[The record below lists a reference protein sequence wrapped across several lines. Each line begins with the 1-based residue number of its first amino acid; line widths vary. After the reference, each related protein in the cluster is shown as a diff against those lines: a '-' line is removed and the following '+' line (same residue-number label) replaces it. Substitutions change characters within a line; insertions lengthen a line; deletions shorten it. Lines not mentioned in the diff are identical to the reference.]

1 MPAQTLIMLA
11 EPALFL
17 AVLVPV
23 ALLHWSVRRSDA
35 PSCALQQAIAQ
46 AEGLAAASK
55 HLPPGIT
62 LTPGS
67 NGGIPGIPH
76 PSMYQI
82 DTMEGAAH
90 VRLGHI
96 VSIMHTARLVSNQD
110 PASLSR
116 QPDHTI
122 PITAAKPVNLLM
134 LPALLQTLC

>member
-1 MPAQTLIMLA
+1 MLA
-11 EPALFL
+11 EPAPFL
-17 AVLVPV
+17 AVLVLV
-23 ALLHWSVRRSDA
+23 VLLPWSVRRSDA

-90 VRLGHI
+90 VRLGRMI
-96 VSIMHTARLVSNQD
+96 SMMHTARLVSNQD
-110 PASLSR
+110 PASR
-116 QPDHTI
+116 QPDHAI

-134 LPALLQTLC
+134 MPALLQTLC

>member
-1 MPAQTLIMLA
+1 MPAQPLTLPA
-11 EPALFL
+11 EPAPLL

-23 ALLHWSVRRSDA
+23 ALLHCVWWRSDA
-35 PSCALQQAIAQ
+35 PCCALQQAIAQ

-90 VRLGHI
+90 VRQGHI
-96 VSIMHTARLVSNQD
+96 ISITHTA
-110 PASLSR
+110 
-116 QPDHTI
+116 
-122 PITAAKPVNLLM
+122 
-134 LPALLQTLC
+134 